1 MKWLFR
7 LWQDLK
13 RALARPAVR
22 RLISALVLLWL
33 CDGAVYFWTETHW
46 QHAAGFGSAWQAR
59 VKAQLLLFGATF
71 GITLL
76 LGLFLKPLSQLPA
89 NPPRLASSYKWVE
102 RRLQNLMRFGGRA
115 AAIFV
120 VIAACWNGWIAAAHW
135 PQWLFFLHGEN
146 WGYAA
151 PLWSYDVS
159 WWIFRLPFLELLL
172 DVLGRALWLVLLC
185 GLLLSVSRGA
195 ARFFDR
201 RPALPLEAMRSLAL
215 LGISL
220 FLVRVMQ
227 FALTPLHE
235 MSSLVLDAASWNAR
249 LWAWWLGAVF
259 NLWPAAL
266 LLFFVLRNRLL
277 ERVFAFS
284 VVLAFCTSPI
294 LLFTFSRLAPLFWG
308 SSDDA
313 FIAARHAT
321 TRHAWGLDEVETRQ
335 WNPLTAPRKLPQNQQ
350 WLKHLH
356 FDDASTP
363 NRVEQGAIISLDSH
377 IWRFLWAWRQRDVS
391 LLRTSSDFAPH
402 QTLEAQRKALAPF
415 LLPGNALRRVEVQG
429 KVFHLQ
435 ELLIATNSF
444 AGANSETIE
453 DRGQIQTI
461 NSARAAVL
469 LVQEVPNG
477 AIKFYALQTAT
488 DALTRAW
495 QNALP
500 GLILPF
506 TELPKA
512 LQNKRRY
519 PAELLKRQAHQL
531 SEVIGARWHMAG
543 QRAPSGWLQMQEPVF
558 ASLPDEPDN
567 GKFSFKAQIA
577 LCSDTNGQT
586 LAALL
591 YAACEGE
598 AFGKLSLLRF
608 DNDESA
614 LNSLAPLDSGL
625 MGPNVMAERMAAFL
639 KIEPNSGHNENAA
652 PQWSGGMVMPVA
664 AQHQVWL
671 WQPIFRQRGSTKT
684 LAGLAV
690 TNAAWSGGPIGL
702 GRDPRGAL
710 HNWQSLA
717 AAWNSSNDWQ
727 RTQNLTSRLRAFLEP
742 GSARQEAEVARLI
755 ELATKL
761 HQAAQVAEKT
771 DRSNAQWLRRQ
782 QGSILKELQALM
794 PHNKKEGQ

>member
-1 MKWLFR
+1 
-7 LWQDLK
+7 
-13 RALARPAVR
+13 
-22 RLISALVLLWL
+22 
-33 CDGAVYFWTETHW
+33 
-46 QHAAGFGSAWQAR
+46 
-59 VKAQLLLFGATF
+59 
-71 GITLL
+71 
-76 LGLFLKPLSQLPA
+76 
-89 NPPRLASSYKWVE
+89 
-102 RRLQNLMRFGGRA
+102 RRLQNLMRFDGRA
-115 AAIFV
+115 AAIFIG
-120 VIAACWNGWIAAAHW
+120 IAACWNGWIAATHW

-146 WGYAA
+146 WGYTA

-159 WWIFRLPFLELLL
+159 WWVFRLPFLELLL
-172 DVLGRALWLVLLC
+172 DVLGRALLLVLLC

-215 LGISL
+215 LGMAL
-220 FLVRVMQ
+220 LLVRVMQ
-227 FALTPLHE
+227 FALMPLHE
-235 MSSLVLDAASWNAR
+235 MSALVLDAASWNAR
-249 LWAWWLGAVF
+249 LWAWWLGAIF

-266 LLFFVLRNRLL
+266 LLFFVLRKRRP

-284 VVLAFCTSPI
+284 VMLAFCVSPI
-294 LLFTFSRLAPLFWG
+294 LVFTFSRVAPLFRG

-313 FIAARHAT
+313 FIAARHAA
-321 TRHAWGLDEVETRQ
+321 TRHAWGLDEVEIKQ
-335 WNPLTAPRKLPQNQQ
+335 WHPLTAPRKLPQNQQ
-350 WLKHLH
+350 WLKHLR
-356 FDDASTP
+356 FDDANTP
-363 NRVEQGAIISLDSH
+363 NRIEQGATIPLDSNV
-377 IWRFLWAWRQRDVS
+377 WRFLWAWRQRDAS
-391 LLRTSSDFAPH
+391 LLRTSGDLAPH
-402 QTLEAQRKALAPF
+402 QTLEAQRAALAPF
-415 LLPGNALRRVEVQG
+415 LIPGNVMRRVEVQG

-444 AGANSETIE
+444 PGANSETIE

-469 LVQEVPNG
+469 LVREAPNG

-500 GLILPF
+500 GSILPF

-512 LQNKRRY
+512 LQNNRRY

-531 SEVIGARWHMAG
+531 SEVMGAHWHMAG
-543 QRAPSGWLQMQEPVF
+543 QRVPSGWLQTQEPVF
-558 ASLPDEPDN
+558 ASLPDEADN
-567 GKFSFKAQIA
+567 KKFSFKAQIA
-577 LCSDTNGQT
+577 LCSDTDGQT

-591 YAACEGE
+591 YAGCEGE

-608 DNDESA
+608 DKDEST

-625 MGPNVMAERMAAFL
+625 IGPNVMAERMAAFL
-639 KIEPNSGHNENAA
+639 KIEPNSSQKANAISH
-652 PQWSGGMVMPVA
+652 WSGGMVTPVA

-690 TNAAWSGGPIGL
+690 TNAAWSDGPISL
-702 GRDPRGAL
+702 GHDPHRAL

-717 AAWNSSNDWQ
+717 GAWNSSNDWQ
-727 RTQNLTSRLRAFLEP
+727 QTQNLTSRLRAFLEP
-742 GSARQEAEVARLI
+742 GSARREAEVARLI

-771 DRSNAQWLRRQ
+771 DRSNAKWLRQ
-782 QGSILKELQALM
+782 QEGSILKELQALM
-794 PHNKKEGQ
+794 PYNKKEDQ